1 MEFRLI
7 LFPSLLVALVLD
19 VDFERWTLVMV
30 NLSLELNLCELLS
43 GVVIAAAGPLP
54 LRLRTSRGDGGNSVR
69 LWRPDRVEAVL
80 SIDGFVYGFGA
91 LKLGLFNIYVYVERR
106 ERLEV
111 ESTLS
116 NEYQEC

>member
-54 LRLRTSRGDGGNSVR
+54 LRLRTSRGDGSTAVGW
-69 LWRPDRVEAVL
+69 WRPERVEAVL
-80 SIDGFVYGFGA
+80 SIDGFGYSFGIIQYMC
-91 LKLGLFNIYVYVERR
+91 IYRKKR
-106 ERLEV
+106 EIR
-111 ESTLS
+111 S
-116 NEYQEC
+116 